1 MFRRTVLLTAV
12 LAMASTS
19 ALAQGAK
26 VSSAQ
31 GAVFANRAGQM
42 TPVKAGSVLQSG
54 DRIVATSGAA
64 RITYSDGC
72 NVAVTARS
80 MVTVADASPC
90 AGGSSGLV
98 RVKQGNDGYTG
109 QEASW
114 TVTEGDRT
122 YFYLFGVLVAIA
134 VANELANENGD
145 APSSP

>member
-1 MFRRTVLLTAV
+1 
-12 LAMASTS
+12 MASTS
-19 ALAQGAK
+19 AFAQGAK

-98 RVKQGNDGYTG
+98 RVQNGESGYDNGGGLVWDGS
-109 QEASW
+109 AW
-114 TVTEGDRT
+114 VW
-122 YFYLFGVLVAIA
+122 VAGIGTA
-134 VANELANENGD
+134 IIVGSEIMSEDDD
-145 APSSP
+145 APTTP

>member
-42 TPVKAGSVLQSG
+42 TPVKAGSVIQSG
-54 DRIVATSGAA
+54 DRIVATSGNA
-64 RITYSDGC
+64 RITYADGC

-98 RVKQGNDGYTG
+98 QVATGNNNPDGTRGYSADGRVMYWVG
-109 QEASW
+109 
-114 TVTEGDRT
+114 
-122 YFYLFGVLVAIA
+122 GVLVTASTWAFIKRQR
-134 VANELANENGD
+134 D
-145 APSSP
+145 KKPSSP

>member
-19 ALAQGAK
+19 AFAQGAK

-98 RVKQGNDGYTG
+98 RVQNGESGYDNG
-109 QEASW
+109 AMVWNGSDW
-114 TVTEGDRT
+114 VW
-122 YFYLFGVLVAIA
+122 VAAGIGTA
-134 VANELANENGD
+134 IIVGSEIMSEDDD
-145 APSSP
+145 APTTP

>member
-42 TPVKAGSVLQSG
+42 TPVKAGSVIQSG
-54 DRIVATSGAA
+54 DRIVATSGNA
-64 RITYSDGC
+64 RITYADGC

-90 AGGSSGLV
+90 AGGSSATS
-98 RVKQGNDGYTG
+98 R
-109 QEASW
+109 W
-114 TVTEGDRT
+114 TST
-122 YFYLFGVLVAIA
+122 
-134 VANELANENGD
+134 
-145 APSSP
+145 SST

>member
-42 TPVKAGSVLQSG
+42 TPVKAGSVIQSG
-54 DRIVATSGAA
+54 DRIVATSGNA
-64 RITYSDGC
+64 RITYADGC

-98 RVKQGNDGYTG
+98 QVATGNKTERGVPGYKNGRYGFWVGGVFFTATTYYALR
-109 QEASW
+109 QERNRKPAS
-114 TVTEGDRT
+114 
-122 YFYLFGVLVAIA
+122 
-134 VANELANENGD
+134 
-145 APSSP
+145 P

>member
-98 RVKQGNDGYTG
+98 RVQNGESGYGEGGAYVWDAATG
-109 QEASW
+109 MW
-114 TVTEGDRT
+114 I
-122 YFYLFGVLVAIA
+122 VAGIGTA
-134 VANELANENGD
+134 IIVGSEIMSEDDD
-145 APSSP
+145 APTTP